1 MEIQKFEYLKNEK
14 SFLDEIKSIFI
25 VFKGLSYGVKIKI
38 DKKCGGTSFEKS
50 NEEKTTSMEKVVTS
64 FNVGKVCNE
73 NKVSLSKGGLR
84 VTF

>member
-1 MEIQKFEYLKNEK
+1 MIKNA
-14 SFLDEIKSIFI
+14 D
-25 VFKGLSYGVKIKI
+25 
-38 DKKCGGTSFEKS
+38 TSFEKS
-50 NEEKTTSMEKVVTS
+50 NKERTTSRKKVVAS